1 MSVKFD
7 PILNQ
12 FIAAANRYPL
22 LTREREQ
29 EVAIAWREHQ
39 DRRALEQ
46 LVGSHL
52 RLVLRIARGFAGYGL
67 PLADLVSE
75 GNVGLMQAAE
85 KFDPTRGFRFT
96 TYAIWWVRAAMQEY
110 ILHSWSLVKIGTTTA
125 QKKLFFNLR
134 RLKAKLRA
142 FEQGDMAP
150 ETVAV
155 IAAEL
160 DVPENEVVEMNRR
173 LSGVDNSLH
182 AARGD
187 DDGAWI
193 DMVADQQPT
202 QEAVVIELEEARQ
215 RRGLLRAGLLKLAP
229 RERAILVERQ
239 LKDEPAT
246 LLELS
251 QRYAISRERI
261 RQIEMRAVG
270 KLQKTIGRKAVP
282 RSRAARDPGYDAIPQ
297 ACTVYS

>member
-110 ILHSWSLVKIGTTTA
+110 ILHTWSLVKIGTTTA
-125 QKKLFFNLR
+125 QK
-134 RLKAKLRA
+134 
-142 FEQGDMAP
+142 
-150 ETVAV
+150 
-155 IAAEL
+155 
-160 DVPENEVVEMNRR
+160 
-173 LSGVDNSLH
+173 
-182 AARGD
+182 
-187 DDGAWI
+187 
-193 DMVADQQPT
+193 
-202 QEAVVIELEEARQ
+202 
-215 RRGLLRAGLLKLAP
+215 
-229 RERAILVERQ
+229 
-239 LKDEPAT
+239 
-246 LLELS
+246 
-251 QRYAISRERI
+251 
-261 RQIEMRAVG
+261 
-270 KLQKTIGRKAVP
+270 
-282 RSRAARDPGYDAIPQ
+282 
-297 ACTVYS
+297 

>member
-1 MSVKFD
+1 
-7 PILNQ
+7 
-12 FIAAANRYPL
+12 
-22 LTREREQ
+22 
-29 EVAIAWREHQ
+29 
-39 DRRALEQ
+39 
-46 LVGSHL
+46 
-52 RLVLRIARGFAGYGL
+52 
-67 PLADLVSE
+67 
-75 GNVGLMQAAE
+75 
-85 KFDPTRGFRFT
+85 
-96 TYAIWWVRAAMQEY
+96 
-110 ILHSWSLVKIGTTTA
+110 
-125 QKKLFFNLR
+125 
-134 RLKAKLRA
+134 
-142 FEQGDMAP
+142 MAP

-261 RQIEMRAVG
+261 RQIEMLAVG